1 MKTCR
6 RFATIKADFE
16 RDVSFRRGH
25 AERHQGS
32 TPSKTSAK
40 NAVSVKRNM
49 ARALNTHLDR
59 CRECG

>member
-16 RDVSFRRGH
+16 RDVSFLRGH

-32 TPSKTSAK
+32 ASAK
-40 NAVSVKRNM
+40 SSAKSAVSMKRNM

>member
-1 MKTCR
+1 MKACR
-6 RFATIKADFE
+6 RLATIKADFE
-16 RDVSFRRGH
+16 RDVSFLRVH

-32 TPSKTSAK
+32 APAQTSAK
-40 NAVSVKRNM
+40 SAVSVKRNM

>member
-1 MKTCR
+1 MKTCH
-6 RFATIKADFE
+6 RFASIKAEFE
-16 RDVSFRRGH
+16 RDVSFLRGH
-25 AERHQGS
+25 AELHRGS
-32 TPSKTSAK
+32 ASAKTSAK

>member
-1 MKTCR
+1 MKACR

-16 RDVSFRRGH
+16 RDVSFLRGH

-32 TPSKTSAK
+32 ASAK
-40 NAVSVKRNM
+40 SAVSVKRNM

>member
-1 MKTCR
+1 MKTCH

-16 RDVSFRRGH
+16 RDARFLRGH
-25 AERHQGS
+25 AEHHKGS
-32 TPSKTSAK
+32 APAKTSAK

>member
-6 RFATIKADFE
+6 RFTTIKADFE
-16 RDVSFRRGH
+16 RDVSFLRGH

-32 TPSKTSAK
+32 APAKTSAK

>member
-1 MKTCR
+1 MKTCH
-6 RFATIKADFE
+6 RFASIKAEFE
-16 RDVSFRRGH
+16 RDVRFLRGH

-32 TPSKTSAK
+32 APAKTSWK

-49 ARALNTHLDR
+49 ARALNTHLSR